1 MGCFVIGFTTIYHI
15 QSHQNPSIIMILAL
29 IIPKFTT
36 KKPMKTS
43 LASPWPTPQ
52 RLEGRLLPVP
62 LSPEA
67 GYGLGTVRYGTVWI
81 EIDIR
86 AWQMSYFCKHHPAI
100 FLDIISDKYLKVML
114 KIPKTWHLRIP
125 VTWMGESAAKNC
137 KVRAFL
143 LAESNLKGGKR
154 KQNTPSS
161 SGIGPGRHR
170 WCISK
175 IWQCQ
180 PCGHHG
186 HGIKLAGS
194 FWNQPPILDMSVNQG
209 YSMSYMVRFHNRKSS
224 KIPTLWLY

>member
-114 KIPKTWHLRIP
+114 KIPKTWHPRIP
-125 VTWMGESAAKNC
+125 VTWMGE
-137 KVRAFL
+137 VL
-143 LAESNLKGGKR
+143 
-154 KQNTPSS
+154 
-161 SGIGPGRHR
+161 
-170 WCISK
+170 SK
-175 IWQCQ
+175 IAKLEPFCLQKAIWRGEKGNRT
-180 PCGHHG
+180 PPHH
-186 HGIKLAGS
+186 LE
-194 FWNQPPILDMSVNQG
+194 
-209 YSMSYMVRFHNRKSS
+209 
-224 KIPTLWLY
+224 